1 MAPKEKMVPNLEVI
15 CQNILVQAGHQDL
28 DQGCHSKK
36 SYTRKAESN

>member
-36 SYTRKAESN
+36 KLYKKS